1 MVNTKVELIRENPE
15 SFIGKSLCV
24 YSYRLRRIV
33 VNADRVLSISVG
45 TSLSG
50 KKRIRVQY
58 VSVVNGTLKS
68 GFIEEDDIVACT
80 KEEVIQMR
88 DSIRAHSKL
97 IEHEVENAV
106 YKTLEEYRL
115 VPGEVNDSGLTVVP
129 LEDCPIGLFICQGT
143 LALKTE
149 YRDSVGRC
157 ECYIIESGERFC
169 GDDSLNLNSTLV
181 TPVEIWR
188 QNSET

>member
-1 MVNTKVELIRENPE
+1 MANTKIELLRENPE
-15 SFIGKSLCV
+15 SFIGKPLCV
-24 YSYRLRRIV
+24 YSYRLKRLV
-33 VNADRVLSISVG
+33 VNADKVLSISVG
-45 TSLSG
+45 TELSG
-50 KKRIRVQY
+50 KKKIRVQY
-58 VSVVNGTLKS
+58 TSIINGTLKS

-97 IEHEVENAV
+97 IEYEVENAI
-106 YKTLEEYRL
+106 YKTLGEYRL
-115 VPGEVNDSGLTVVP
+115 TPGEVNDSGLTVVP
-129 LEDCPIGLFICQGT
+129 LEECPIGLFICQGI

-149 YRDSVGRC
+149 YYDSVGRC

-169 GDDSLNLNSTLV
+169 GSDPLNLNSTLV

-188 QNSET
+188 QNK